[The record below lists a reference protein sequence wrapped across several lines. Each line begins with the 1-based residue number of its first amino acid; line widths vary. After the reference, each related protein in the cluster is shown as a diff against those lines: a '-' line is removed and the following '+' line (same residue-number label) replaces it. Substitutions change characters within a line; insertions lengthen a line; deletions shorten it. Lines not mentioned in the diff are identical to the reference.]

1 MKKILCLFLGCLS
14 MTVAS
19 HAAVA
24 APLNNQ
30 AILDYAYQRLPTCG
44 TMNKTREGLVY
55 LKVSD
60 KYIEDLFPLLQ
71 SSLPPD
77 KAEEVC
83 KPIYVGALE
92 NVGAHISVIFPSEL
106 PKKITS
112 FPEKGRKEC
121 FTVTGVSYVDPDQGL
136 FQRVYYVT
144 VISADLK
151 KIRQNYSLSPQ
162 YQNRDFHITIGV
174 VYRNLDQ

>member
-1 MKKILCLFLGCLS
+1 MKKILGLFLICLS

-24 APLNNQ
+24 APFNNQ
-30 AILDYAYQRLPTCG
+30 AILDYAHDHLSTCG

-60 KYIEDLFPLLQ
+60 RYIEDLFPMLQ
-71 SSLPPD
+71 ASLSTD
-77 KAEEVC
+77 EAEGLC

-106 PKKITS
+106 PRKITS

-121 FTVTGVSYVDPDQGL
+121 FTVTGISYVDPEQGS
-136 FQRVYYVT
+136 FQRVYYLR

-151 KIRQNYSLSPQ
+151 QIRQNYSLSPL
-162 YQNRDFHITIGV
+162 YQNHDFHITIGV
-174 VYRNLDQ
+174 VYRNQAQ

>member
-1 MKKILCLFLGCLS
+1 MKKILVSFIVFLS

-19 HAAVA
+19 YAAVA

-30 AILDYAYQRLPTCG
+30 AILDYAHKHLPTCG

-60 KYIEDLFPLLQ
+60 RYIEDLFPMLQ
-71 SSLPPD
+71 SSLSTDDASELCQPPYIGD
-77 KAEEVC
+77 SGK
-83 KPIYVGALE
+83 
-92 NVGAHISVIFPSEL
+92 VGAHISVIFPSEL

-121 FTVTGVSYVDPDQGL
+121 FTVSGVSYVDPEQGL
-136 FQRVYYVT
+136 FQRVYYLR

-151 KIRQNYSLSPQ
+151 QIRQNYSLSPQ
-162 YQNRDFHITIGV
+162 YQNHDFHITIGV
-174 VYRNLDQ
+174 VYRNQDQ

>member
-1 MKKILCLFLGCLS
+1 MKKILCLFLVCLCI
-14 MTVAS
+14 TVAG

-30 AILDYAYQRLPTCG
+30 AILDYAYKHLPTCG

-60 KYIEDLFPLLQ
+60 RYIEDLFPILQ
-71 SSLPPD
+71 SSLPTD
-77 KAEEVC
+77 ESDVVC
-83 KPIYVGALE
+83 KPIYVGPLE
-92 NVGAHISVIFPSEL
+92 DVGAHISVIFPSEL
-106 PKKITS
+106 PRKITS

-121 FTVTGVSYVDPDQGL
+121 FTVSGVSYVEPDQGL
-136 FQRVYYVT
+136 FQRVYYLR

-151 KIRQNYSLSPQ
+151 KIRQNYSLSPL
-162 YQNRDFHITIGV
+162 YQNHDFYITIGV
-174 VYRNLDQ
+174 VYRNQEQ